1 MSSMFDCIIVGAGP
15 SGGTAAYHLAK
26 RGRSV
31 LMLEREALPRY
42 KACSGGVSPAIAQW
56 FDFDFSP
63 VIATKVNQIRY
74 TWKVG
79 DPVEAT
85 LNTPEPMWM
94 VRRDQFDHFLIQQAQ
109 KLGAQLQD
117 QTPVQGI
124 EFKGDHWQVNTAQGP
139 VAAKYL
145 IAADG
150 ANGPMAQW
158 LGFKPRKTRMG
169 AVLEVPALS
178 CNGPAQF
185 DFGTIK
191 NGFIWNLP
199 KGDGYS
205 IGVGTFRGGEEDLI
219 GALQDY
225 TRRSGLNMS
234 QGQLHQHPMVL
245 WDGDEQLHGRNALLV
260 GEAACLTDPFTAE
273 GIRPSMFS
281 GMKAAAAI
289 DQALN
294 GNPQALPHYSETLQA
309 EWGKDMSWA
318 QKLSGLFYRAPGL
331 GYKVGVKRP
340 SATDKLLQIMCGEL
354 RYADVAG
361 HALKKLSGGLIRG

>member
-1 MSSMFDCIIVGAGP
+1 MTSMLDCIIVGAGP
-15 SGGTAAYHLAK
+15 AGGTAAYHLAK

-31 LMLEREALPRY
+31 LLLEREALPRY
-42 KACSGGVSPAIAQW
+42 KACSGGVSPAIAKW

-63 VIATKVNQIRY
+63 VIAAKVHQIRY
-74 TWKVG
+74 TWKVE
-79 DPVEAT
+79 DPVDAK

-94 VRRDQFDHFLIQQAQ
+94 VRRDQFDHFLVQQAQ
-109 KLGAQLQD
+109 ALGAQLQD
-117 QTPVQGI
+117 QTAVQSI
-124 EFKGDHWQVNTAQGP
+124 EFKGDHWQVNTAQGSF
-139 VAAKYL
+139 AAKYL

-150 ANGPMAQW
+150 AKGPMAQW

-169 AVLEVPALS
+169 AVLEVPTTS
-178 CNGPAQF
+178 NGHAQF

-205 IGVGTFRGGEEDLI
+205 IGVGTFRGGEENL
-219 GALQDY
+219 GSALQDY
-225 TRRSGLNMS
+225 TQRLGLSMATA
-234 QGQLHQHPMVL
+234 QMHEHPMVL
-245 WDGDEQLHGRNALLV
+245 WDGDEQLHAQNALLA

-281 GMKAAAAI
+281 GMKAAEAI

-294 GNPQALPHYSETLQA
+294 GNPNALANYSETLQA

-361 HALKKLSGGLIRG
+361 YALKKLSGGLIRG